1 MPQSDKIKA
10 IKKDL
15 KNCDG
20 FVYMS
25 LTKKESTLITQENK
39 EGDVVG
45 NVLLNTC
52 TNNPNFLGLLKA
64 IIKQADF
71 VLEVRKNSK
80 QPEIIT
86 SSK

>member
-25 LTKKESTLITQENK
+25 LTKKESTFITQENA
-39 EGDVVG
+39 EGDVTG

-52 TNNPNFLGLLKA
+52 ANNPNFLLLLKA
-64 IIKQADF
+64 VVKQADS
-71 VLEVRKNSK
+71 VLEVRKSSK
-80 QPEIIT
+80 KPEIII